1 MPGVLEEEQEGQGVC
16 SGIKKGNIIGEESG
30 SKGAKLCG
38 TVALTPSKPL
48 AGCDRICSMWIGVAA
63 GLRLDYRGQSR
74 SRVASEPGRSRPG
87 SNNWRVWTPALF
99 SR

>member
-16 SGIKKGNIIGEESG
+16 SGIKKGNVIGEESG
-30 SKGAKLCG
+30 SRGAKLCG

-48 AGCDRICSMWIGVAA
+48 AGYYLICSTWIGVAA
-63 GLRLDYRGQSR
+63 VLRVDYRGQSR
-74 SRVASEPGRSRPG
+74 SRVASKPGRSRPG
-87 SNNWRVWTPALF
+87 SHSWRVWTLALF